1 LDHRPT
7 ERRTSLSLLILSNL
21 SMNKPVREI
30 QKTKP
35 KTQSPVIEK
44 KSDLAVKPINDDVLV
59 VC

>member
-1 LDHRPT
+1 MDHRPT

-21 SMNKPVREI
+21 SMNKPVREM
-30 QKTKP
+30 QQTKLM
-35 KTQSPVIEK
+35 SPVIEK